1 MRGVAVVA
9 QAARYLVLGRT
20 RGRASIHMIGRYKGE
35 GDLRDVFVT
44 QSIPK
49 SRALGL
55 YVFELV
61 GVASTEDVVW
71 HIISFDISRAKGG
84 RKPGYEYSYIKDM
97 LLLRL
102 CASIDSSTYICP
114 EDYSKL
120 LRDYLDQVSED
131 YRLESYT
138 VRTFRDKERELLKE
152 AFTETLEYVL
162 GALASLRDKVVELK
176 SRRINKALK
185 NVARKA
191 ERVARTVEEALSR
204 GDNAMKVSLALRR
217 SIRSRVEEAVAGLR
231 RELAA
236 Q

>member
-1 MRGVAVVA
+1 
-9 QAARYLVLGRT
+9 L
-20 RGRASIHMIGRYKGE
+20 IGRYKGE
-35 GDLRDVFVT
+35 GDVRDVFT
-44 QSIPK
+44 TTNIPR
-49 SRALGL
+49 SRILKL

-61 GVASTEDVVW
+61 DAARPEDVVW
-71 HIISFDISRAKGG
+71 HIITFDISRAKGG

-97 LLLRL
+97 LLLRF

-131 YRLESYT
+131 YGLESYT

-162 GALASLRDKVVELK
+162 GVLASLRDKVVELK

-191 ERVARTVEEALSR
+191 ERVARTVEEALNR

-217 SIRSRVEEAVAGLR
+217 SIRSRVEEAVADLR

-236 Q
+236 

>member
-1 MRGVAVVA
+1 MT
-9 QAARYLVLGRT
+9 QYLVLGRT

-35 GDLRDVFVT
+35 EELRDVFVT

-49 SRALGL
+49 SRTLEL

-61 GVASTEDVVW
+61 DAARPEDLVW
-71 HIISFDISRAKGG
+71 HVITFDISRARGG
-84 RKPGYEYSYIKDM
+84 RRAGYEYSYIKEM

-120 LRDYLDQVSED
+120 LKDYLDQVAES
-131 YRLESYT
+131 YRLESYR
-138 VRTFRDKERELLKE
+138 VKTFRDREVELLRE
-152 AFTETLEYVL
+152 AFSETLEYVL
-162 GALASLRDKVVELK
+162 GVLAQLRDKVVELR
-176 SRRINKALK
+176 SRRVSKALK

-191 ERVARTVEEALSR
+191 ERVARTVEEALNR
-204 GDNAMKVSLALRR
+204 GDNAMKVSIALRR

>member
-20 RGRASIHMIGRYKGE
+20 RGRASVHLIGRYKGE
-35 GDLRDVFVT
+35 GDVRDVFT
-44 QSIPK
+44 TTNIPR
-49 SRALGL
+49 SRILEL

-61 GVASTEDVVW
+61 DAARPEDVVW
-71 HIISFDISRAKGG
+71 HIITFDISRAKGG

-97 LLLRL
+97 LLLRF

-162 GALASLRDKVVELK
+162 GVLEQLKAKILELRAK
-176 SRRINKALK
+176 RAAQAAR
-185 NVARKA
+185 NVAVKA
-191 ERVARTVEEALSR
+191 DKLARTVEAALNHE
-204 GDNAMKVSLALRR
+204 DNTIKVSIALRK
-217 SIRSRVEEAVAGLR
+217 SIRSKLEEALAELR
-231 RELAA
+231 KTIAA